1 MSSTMP
7 RLDRRTLLAIGTAF
21 ALPLNP
27 AAAAAEPS
35 DPFIGSASAPVT
47 MTLWFDFQCPYCKI
61 LWRDAIPP
69 LNANYV
75 RTGKL
80 RLVFSDYSFLG
91 KDSVTA
97 AVIGRAVWHLF
108 PKAYFDWTTA
118 MFDAQ
123 DRENGGFGDENSV
136 AGLTIAVPGIDRA
149 AFIQGF
155 NANVKRY
162 YAEVRADFDAGTRA
176 GVRGTPAMRIAG
188 QMEAGAV
195 PYDEIAARIDTAL
208 RRTRRP

>member
-1 MSSTMP
+1 MSPTP
-7 RLDRRTLLAIGTAF
+7 TRLDRRTLLALGTAF
-21 ALPLNP
+21 TLPVK
-27 AAAAAEPS
+27 AAAAVAETG
-35 DPFIGSASAPVT
+35 DPFIGSARAPVT
-47 MTLWFDFQCPYCKI
+47 TTLWFDFQCPYCKI
-61 LWRDAIPP
+61 LWRDAIPQV
-69 LNANYV
+69 NAHYV

-80 RLVFSDYSFLG
+80 KLVFSDYSFLG

-108 PKAYFDWTTA
+108 PQAYFDWTTA

-123 DRENGGFGDENSV
+123 DRENGGFGDLNSV
-136 AGLTIAVPGIDRA
+136 ARLTVAVPGIDRTVFA
-149 AFIQGF
+149 AGF

-162 YAEVRADFDAGTRA
+162 DDEVRADFDAGTRA

-188 QMEAGAV
+188 RMEAGAL

-208 RRTRRP
+208 RRTR